1 MCHKLCVCIP
11 QIFLVLAACLLCS
24 SCVAK
29 QSQDAQP
36 LIWNNAGHGSLTPPP
51 LKLDPVLR
59 RALLRALTQ
68 LELEAQRKAAGG
80 DAAENTP
87 TVDSVNDSQEQN
99 IKRDLEELLGNYENT
114 IKSSEEPQP
123 PVVAKESHEMIVL
136 DEQSSQPA
144 DDVSVIDYEV
154 PGDKT
159 KSPDDLNRQE
169 TTSFLDKPQESA
181 IFYQDQQKESEK
193 ETGIEENKPQTDSP
207 PQADIQSNVIPSS
220 TQLTDTDKGENIEK
234 RGSEQDSNAI
244 ETSFTGNNAVVRS
257 KDLAVGN
264 NGRKLDLDDQDV
276 SIFQAPLVAAFTLQ
290 QDEKGNPKSV
300 VPLLRR
306 PQPSLV
312 TQQQQRLQ
320 QQQFQIINPTQS
332 FPTLPTDQQHR
343 FQPQTFN
350 PAGQQPLFQRQ
361 SLLPRDQQ
369 LRFQPQPFQITRE
382 QELERKTRLLEQQL
396 LQLQQQQRFQQQQQ
410 FQQQELHK
418 QQQHLEQ
425 ERLRQRQEQLFLEEQ
440 QRLRLQ
446 QSSFVPLEPPPN
458 PQHLRSQRQETGTSI
473 VDFQQSVGF
482 QFRQPQ
488 NNVFQQQFVPSTF
501 NQGPNPATD
510 FGSNNVNS
518 FRQPSQPP
526 SVNSQLQ
533 NLLYQSGVAGDLQI
547 NGASPQED
555 LNIVS
560 KILSLNHEGREN
572 RASRE
577 TIQTPSRFISPPLP

>member
-1 MCHKLCVCIP
+1 
-11 QIFLVLAACLLCS
+11 VLAACLLAS

-29 QSQDAQP
+29 QSQDAAP
-36 LIWNNAGHGSLTPPP
+36 LIWNNAGHGSSSPPP

-68 LELEAQRKAAGG
+68 LELEAQRKAAGE
-80 DAAENTP
+80 DATQNSYTA
-87 TVDSVNDSQEQN
+87 DSPKDSQEEN

-114 IKSSEEPQP
+114 IKPSEEQQP
-123 PVVAKESHEMIVL
+123 SFADKKNQDMIVL

-159 KSPDDLNRQE
+159 KSPYNLNLQE
-169 TTSFLDKPQESA
+169 STSFVDKPQESA
-181 IFYQDQQKESEK
+181 IFYQDQQNESEK
-193 ETGIEENKPQTDSP
+193 KAGVEERKPETDSP
-207 PQADIQSNVIPSS
+207 PQIDIQSNVIPSGI
-220 TQLTDTDKGENIEK
+220 QLTATDKIHNSEK
-234 RGSEQDSNAI
+234 GGSEQDSSAI
-244 ETSFTGNNAVVRS
+244 ETSLAGNNAVVRS
-257 KDLAVGN
+257 KELGTD
-264 NGRKLDLDDQDV
+264 NGGGKPNVDDQDV

-306 PQPSLV
+306 PQSSLI

-320 QQQFQIINPTQS
+320 QQQFQLPNPTQK
-332 FPTLPTDQQHR
+332 FPTLPIDQQHR
-343 FQPQTFN
+343 FQPQTLH
-350 PAGQQPLFQRQ
+350 PAGQQPLFQPQ
-361 SLLPRDQQ
+361 SLLPTEQQ
-369 LRFQPQPFQITRE
+369 QPRFQGQPFQITRE
-382 QELERKTRLLEQQL
+382 QELERQTRLLEQQL

-410 FQQQELHK
+410 LRQQELLK

-425 ERLRQRQEQLFLEEQ
+425 ERLRQRQQQLFLEEQ

-446 QSSFVPLEPPPN
+446 QQSFVPLEPPPQ
-458 PQHLRSQRQETGTSI
+458 PQHQRPQRQETGTAI

-482 QFRQPQ
+482 QFRQP
-488 NNVFQQQFVPSTF
+488 NNLFQQQFVPPTF
-501 NQGPNPATD
+501 HQGFNPSTD
-510 FGSNNVNS
+510 FLRNNANS
-518 FRQPSQPP
+518 FSQPSQPS

-560 KILSLNHEGREN
+560 KILSLNHEGRET

-577 TIQTPSRFISPPLP
+577 TIQTPSRFVSPPLP

>member
-1 MCHKLCVCIP
+1 
-11 QIFLVLAACLLCS
+11 
-24 SCVAK
+24 
-29 QSQDAQP
+29 
-36 LIWNNAGHGSLTPPP
+36 
-51 LKLDPVLR
+51 VLR

-68 LELEAQRKAAGG
+68 LELEAQRKAAGE
-80 DAAENTP
+80 DTAENT
-87 TVDSVNDSQEQN
+87 TVVDSVGDSQEEN

-114 IKSSEEPQP
+114 ITPSEEPQP
-123 PVVAKESHEMIVL
+123 PVPANENHDKIVL

-154 PGDKT
+154 PSDQT
-159 KSPDDLNRQE
+159 KSSDDLNRQE
-169 TTSFLDKPQESA
+169 TTSFLDKPQDSA

-193 ETGIEENKPQTDSP
+193 ITGIEEKKPETDSP
-207 PQADIQSNVIPSS
+207 PQIDIQSNIIPSS
-220 TQLTDTDKGENIEK
+220 TQLTDTDKAASSEK
-234 RGSEQDSNAI
+234 REREQDSNAK
-244 ETSFTGNNAVVRS
+244 ETSFTGNNAVVKS
-257 KDLAVGN
+257 KDLAVDSE
-264 NGRKLDLDDQDV
+264 GRKLDLDDQDV

-290 QDEKGNPKSV
+290 QDEKGNPRSV

-306 PQPSLV
+306 PQSSLA

-320 QQQFQIINPTQS
+320 QQQFQLINPPQR

-343 FQPQTFN
+343 FQLQTLHQ
-350 PAGQQPLFQRQ
+350 AGQQPPFQPQ
-361 SLLPRDQQ
+361 SLLPTDQQ

-410 FQQQELHK
+410 FQQQELQN
-418 QQQHLEQ
+418 QQQHIEQ
-425 ERLRQRQEQLFLEEQ
+425 ERLRQRQQQLFLEEQ
-440 QRLRLQ
+440 QRPRLQ
-446 QSSFVPLEPPPN
+446 QPSFLPLQPS
-458 PQHLRSQRQETGTSI
+458 PQPQRQRSQRQETGTSI

-482 QFRQPQ
+482 QFRQPP
-488 NNVFQQQFVPSTF
+488 NNLFQQQFVPSTF
-501 NQGPNPATD
+501 NQGSNPATD
-510 FGSNNVNS
+510 FVFNNVNS
-518 FRQPSQPP
+518 FRQPNQPS

-572 RASRE
+572 RANRE